1 MRVADPFLLM
11 QCLICLDEYDTEDDI
26 RVMTCRHAFHKSCV
40 DKWLQTGR
48 NNCPACR
55 TPVCLYLVFFF
66 FLMRSDHCCR
76 VFRRMGHRPYTRP

>member
-1 MRVADPFLLM
+1 MRLWFIIDGRVADPFLFFFM
-11 QCLICLDEYDTEDDI
+11 QCLICLDEYEIEDDI

-55 TPVCLYLVFFF
+55 TLVCLCLVFSFSS
-66 FLMRSDHCCR
+66 MRSHSLL
-76 VFRRMGHRPYTRP
+76 